1 MMIFPNIDMEATG
14 KNIRRL
20 RMQHG
25 YTVRDLQKYLSLGTP
40 QAVYK
45 WQQGI
50 TLPSIDNLVV
60 LSWLFG
66 VAIEEII
73 VCTKPAVLPSAA

>member
-14 KNIRRL
+14 KNICRL
-20 RMQHG
+20 RKQHG
-25 YTVRDLQKYLSLGTP
+25 YTVRDLQQYLNLGTP

-45 WQQGI
+45 WQQGV

-60 LSWLFG
+60 LAWLFG
-66 VAIEEII
+66 VTIEDII
-73 VCTKPAVLPSAA
+73 VFTKPMTLPAAA